1 MAKNYIKLLT
11 FLILLNSC
19 ENSPDKKKVTIENFR
34 EQFVD
39 SLIPL
44 PDKHYAV
51 FYTKIKGNSNDTIRL
66 NISSTKSQDLNR
78 NYYFTGDFEEEIR
91 LDYYGGSNKYITLDP
106 YKATEGKVE
115 LIYQL

>member
-1 MAKNYIKLLT
+1 MTKNYLKLLT
-11 FLILLNSC
+11 FLILLSSC
-19 ENSPDKKKVTIENFR
+19 ENKPDRKKVTIENFN
-34 EQFVD
+34 EPFVE

-66 NISSTKSQDLNR
+66 NISSNNSQDSSR
-78 NYYFTGDFEEEIR
+78 DYYFTGDFEKEIR

-106 YKATEGKVE
+106 YRATEGKVE
-115 LIYQL
+115 LTY